1 MTRRVAI
8 VTGTRAE
15 FGLLRSTIDAV
26 AAHPELECLVVA
38 GGAHLL
44 PPARTID
51 EVRRSL
57 PSAATLVAEVP
68 MQVPGRFGRDE
79 DAAALGRGVSGFAE
93 AFAGLD
99 PAAVVVLGDR
109 IEALAAA
116 SAASI
121 GGRRVVHLHGGDRAE
136 GVADEAMRHAITALS
151 HLHLAATEESGARLR
166 RMGEDPATVHVVG
179 SPAVDGLAAIGP
191 LDEAEFEE
199 LGSPRTI
206 VLQHGTGLDA
216 LTEAAWADSAVAAAV
231 THGSTL
237 VLSPNADPG
246 SDVVLDRIDAA
257 AATDDRIVRLDHL
270 PRERFVA
277 LLRRIDAIIGNSSAG
292 LIEAAIV
299 GCPAINLGPRQG
311 GRERPASVTDI
322 EAPDAE
328 MIGRAIELART
339 VSRTIGHPYGT
350 PGVGER
356 IADLIA
362 RLDTTRPPRK
372 RLAH

>member
-1 MTRRVAI
+1 
-8 VTGTRAE
+8 
-15 FGLLRSTIDAV
+15 
-26 AAHPELECLVVA
+26 
-38 GGAHLL
+38 
-44 PPARTID
+44 
-51 EVRRSL
+51 
-57 PSAATLVAEVP
+57 
-68 MQVPGRFGRDE
+68 
-79 DAAALGRGVSGFAE
+79 
-93 AFAGLD
+93 
-99 PAAVVVLGDR
+99 
-109 IEALAAA
+109 
-116 SAASI
+116 
-121 GGRRVVHLHGGDRAE
+121 
-136 GVADEAMRHAITALS
+136 
-151 HLHLAATEESGARLR
+151 
-166 RMGEDPATVHVVG
+166 MGEDPATVHVVG

-191 LDEAEFEE
+191 IDEAEFEA

-206 VLQHGTGLDA
+206 VLQHGAGLDA

-257 AATDDRIVRLDHL
+257 AATDDRIVRLDQL

-328 MIGRAIELART
+328 MIVRAIEHAST
-339 VSRTIGHPYGT
+339 VSRTVGHPYGT

-356 IADLIA
+356 IAALIA

>member
-1 MTRRVAI
+1 VTRRVAI

-15 FGLLRSTIDAV
+15 FGLLRSTIHAV

-57 PSAATLVAEVP
+57 PPGATLVAEVP
-68 MQVPGRFGRDE
+68 MQAPGRVGRDE

-93 AFAGLD
+93 VFAGLD
-99 PAAVVVLGDR
+99 PVAVVVLGDR

-116 SAASI
+116 SAASV

-191 LDEAEFEE
+191 LDDADFEA

-206 VLQHGTGLDA
+206 VLQHGAGLDA
-216 LTEAAWADSAVAAAV
+216 PAEAAWIDAALTAAV
-231 THGSTL
+231 EHGPTL

-246 SDVVLDRIDAA
+246 SDVVLDHIDAA
-257 AATDDRIVRLDHL
+257 AATSDRIVRLDHL
-270 PRERFVA
+270 PREVFVG
-277 LLRRIDAIIGNSSAG
+277 LLRRIDAIVGNSSAG
-292 LIEAAIV
+292 LIEGAIV

-328 MIGRAIELART
+328 VIIRAIDHATT
-339 VSRTIGHPYGT
+339 VSRTIGHPYGI

>member
-26 AAHPELECLVVA
+26 ASSPELECLVVA

-44 PPARTID
+44 PPARTIE

-57 PSAATLVAEVP
+57 PSGATLVAEVP
-68 MQVPGRFGRDE
+68 MQVPGRVGRDA
-79 DAAALGRGVSGFAE
+79 DAVALGRGVSGFAE
-93 AFAGLD
+93 VFASFD
-99 PAAVVVLGDR
+99 PAIVMVLGDR

-136 GVADEAMRHAITALS
+136 GVADDAMRHAITALS

-166 RMGEDPATVHVVG
+166 RMGEDPATVFVVG
-179 SPAVDGLAAIGP
+179 SPAVDGLAAIEP
-191 LDEAEFEE
+191 LDEPTYAA

-206 VLQHGTGLDA
+206 VLQHGAGLDA
-216 LTEAAWADSAVAAAV
+216 SMEAAWIDAAV
-231 THGSTL
+231 TAAVAHGPTL
-237 VLSPNADPG
+237 VLSPNSDPG
-246 SDVVLDRIDAA
+246 SEVVLDHIDAA
-257 AATDDRIVRLDHL
+257 AATDDRIGRRDHL
-270 PRERFVA
+270 PREVFVS
-277 LLRRIDAIIGNSSAG
+277 LLRRIDAVIGNSSAG

-311 GRERPASVTDI
+311 GRERPGTVIDV
-322 EAPDAE
+322 ENPDAE
-328 MIGRAIELART
+328 VIGRAIDHATT
-339 VSRTIGHPYGT
+339 VSRTVGHPYGA

-356 IADLIA
+356 IADHVA
-362 RLDTTRPPRK
+362 RLDTSRPPRK